1 MPTDLDFVLYFNI
14 AFISVL
20 ALGMLFGFLRGFKK
34 SIWHF
39 FVTLIFYAVF
49 FLTLNTVVNL
59 LWGMNMPFLGGL
71 LGNVMPSL
79 SSATSFEEA
88 VSLLLQDFLGVGFE
102 DSLTTNFSDL
112 VTSVGVFVLKIVYTI
127 LYFTVIQIIYRL
139 IFWILRMIIFPSKK
153 KTDKYKSKNRG
164 LGAVFGL
171 LTGAIS
177 LYVTLIIFGGLISI
191 SDSLLQ
197 VIPEPEAQPVA
208 QVEMYNGFPNPNDTI
223 ISSEPVIQIGLDDP
237 QLLASIELL
246 NNMVD
251 AYNNNIVV
259 TTQNAITMPS
269 AYTGEEMPMNL
280 YLFDSVL
287 SMDYQE
293 EQIAIRE
300 ELAVFARLAGELLES
315 DYFDTGV
322 LSDITGTDISNL
334 FNGLSE
340 SNLITTLLPI
350 AVEVGTYYVETDLT
364 IPVDDLYTIEWDDE
378 LATLGQI
385 AATAFDLVNA
395 AGILTE
401 GTDLYT
407 VSLEAEDVESLFD
420 SLGQSELIT
429 LAAYVAVEP
438 LLEQVGG
445 TVAQIITIPDGVNWA
460 NEFAA
465 LGDLAN
471 EILSTDIT
479 LGEISGGDPT
489 VLLGYLSEIDF
500 TVIQNSEIIS
510 TAIINILSG
519 QTDINVSFLAVPT
532 DIDWDT
538 ELENILL
545 AINILAQQVGD
556 LDFSDFEN
564 LSFETIAKFDLTAIN
579 AIFESEILVAT
590 ITKYLRELDLGDEF
604 SIIIPDS
611 ALDDERLY
619 LLKTELQNIVSAADV
634 IVKNMQCD
642 DGDDAC
648 AELGFDITK
657 MLALEDDDIDTLLL
671 PEILAATV
679 GNLLLDLGSDVLTI
693 PGEALTEITVD
704 LIAQDVV
711 SRDEIKFA
719 FKAISS
725 LGITDID
732 DIEVDASILNV
743 LAYDRYYFDNDENIL
758 DLDDVIVYTKELT
771 GDYTDSDDNVYT
783 INSVTG
789 DLEDDLS
796 EVVVSNTY
804 LYDTK
809 ALAEAADLELDTD
822 KSDNLTGS
830 KILMATLTKYLI
842 DFAEPTDGSEAM
854 IVVPYFSEL
863 STPIRILDTVDGTTE
878 RIHEDEIE
886 YILRAILALNIT
898 DFENFE
904 LDLDNIL
911 ANVSTLLDSSILH
924 ATVSKQLMDLGDPI
938 VVPEKLLSGGD
949 LLVTVGIAE
958 EENTYIAKSEL
969 QAAFDA
975 LSALGITDI
984 NDVNI
989 DIGILDNLELD
1000 ETALDTRLAQSTKD
1014 DLFGSTIIN
1023 ATLSKFLIDFAEP
1036 TDGSESLIVV
1046 PYINELNQTVRTEA
1060 ADGTQYIVEDELIY
1074 ILEAILA
1081 LGLTDFDAFETL
1093 DLETDLIPNLEQLLD
1108 SAILHATVSKQLID
1122 LVGGE
1127 DSFIKVPQNRL
1138 NGDPLRFVKGDPLL
1152 EEDTEFIARQ
1162 ELIDT
1167 FDSLIVLGVTD
1178 IANVDI
1184 DVSILENLA
1193 MDRYYLDS
1201 NDNIVNLDDEI
1212 IYTYIGGNYL
1222 DGESNQYTINGVTGD
1237 LENALSEVVIES
1249 AYLYD
1254 TKIEAEDGDLVLSDL
1269 KKDDLLGSTIINA
1282 TLSYFMIDFAEPTD
1296 GSDPLI
1302 VVPFIDEDDAIIRTT
1317 EADGT
1322 EFISVDELTNI
1333 LKAILAL
1340 NISDF
1345 NNFETLNLETQ
1356 IIPHL
1361 NTLLDSAILHATI
1374 SKQLIDLVG
1383 GEDSFIKVPQNRLN
1397 GDPLRFI
1404 KGDPLLEEDTE
1415 FIARQELIDTFDSL
1429 IVLGVTDIAN
1439 VDIDVSILEN
1449 LAMDRYYLD
1458 SNDNIVN
1465 LDDEIIYTYIG
1476 GNYLDGESN
1485 QYTING
1491 VTGDLEN
1498 ALSEV
1503 VIESAYLYDTKIEA
1517 EDGDLVL
1524 SDLKKDDLLGST
1536 IINATLSYFMID
1548 FAEPTDGSDPLIV
1561 VPFIDEDDAIIR
1573 TTEADGT
1580 EFISVD
1586 ELTNILKAILALNIS
1601 DFNNVETLNLETQII
1616 PNLTTLLDSAIMHAT
1631 ISKQLLDQVG
1641 GEGSV
1646 VIVPVNRLNGDPL
1659 KFIKGDPLLEE
1670 DTEFIASAELI
1681 DTFDALIALGIT
1693 DIVNGLD
1700 IDVNILTNLAEDPE
1714 AETLVLDQ
1722 DKKDDLFGSTII
1734 NATLSK
1740 FILDEAEKENAFI
1753 VVPTE
1758 DQALATVRFT
1768 DLEDN
1773 TEFIHQ
1779 DELTNLVEAILALN
1793 LTNFDA
1799 VEDFSLDTIIENK
1812 TVLLDSAI
1820 LHASISKQLI
1830 DLGSDLVTIPEYFED
1845 NNELQLTRGTAIL
1858 IHRTELEATFDA
1870 LKVLNLDLGNVSMS
1884 IAILNELAFE
1894 VYYKDVND
1902 NLVNLDD
1909 EIIYTWNN
1917 MGFYTDVDENIFTIN
1932 VGTGDLENVLTEVQ
1946 VYSRHLFDTK
1956 LEAEAADK
1964 ELDTDNKSP
1973 LLFNS
1978 TIIKATISKFI
1989 IDQSVSDDPLE
2000 DPFLIVPYFDE
2011 DGGALRNT
2019 TIDLVDILVQQEL
2032 EDLLGAVLALGLT
2045 DFNVDTL
2052 SFDTIIAKKSTLL
2065 ASSILQATISDQIIN
2080 LGTGVIEVPYKDET
2094 NLIDIV
2100 KTPGD
2105 SLEETE
2111 TTYISYDELNKLLD
2125 SMEILELGNIEEFNG
2140 NTIDLNDL
2148 SGQEAIFVDSAIIQ
2162 ATISKQVINMVSDPD
2177 PTATTS
2183 VVIPYKTDIG
2193 DIDLRM
2199 TVGIVGHETE
2209 MIKKTELVD
2218 LIEGFLLLG
2227 FGNVDELGN
2236 DISLSD
2242 LADNATGIFESY
2254 IIQATVSGQVLAL
2267 ADPVIIPFLEDDN
2280 LTRVRTE
2287 VGALDDYVSKTELE
2301 NLVEALVV
2309 FNEGSG
2315 EDDLTNFDGL
2325 SSLNIFFDPIKR
2337 GTILESSI
2345 MQATISSQIMGYDQ
2359 IVVPKY
2365 SDDNTEEISFS
2376 VGLLTEE
2383 KDYITVN
2390 EIDRLFESL
2399 EILGFGNIDE
2409 LGGDIDLGDV
2419 FESNNPG
2426 GYDQAQD
2433 DLLASRIMQATI
2445 SKQINEVAALR
2456 IPTENQ
2462 DDVAIK
2468 VTNLTSDFFVYVSE
2482 IKNLFNA
2489 LDVLGVSNI
2498 GTYDGSVSISSLFSN
2513 PLDPT
2518 DTTYLDNRT
2527 TMLSSAII
2535 HATMTDQIDN
2545 MDTINDTINIPTL
2558 DINDGEIKYL
2568 STNHGDYFIVR
2579 EEIKNLLT
2587 ALEVFGFTGGA
2598 EGDIGDFSGVDDFS
2612 VLGDS
2617 NNQTTILNSA
2627 IMHATLSDK
2636 LLGVDD
2642 NVLIVPM
2649 HTEASETSADLIRIT
2664 KSGTEF
2670 IVKDEIKHILYA
2682 LNDMQVLNF
2691 EATTID
2697 SSKFFED
2704 PDTYLLSSSIQATI
2718 SKKIIDINTN
2728 PLDPMLIFPDEDIR
2742 RDPDEVIYIE
2752 HTDVDYIELVELK
2765 ALLASLDALTLTNF
2779 SSVTID
2785 ATSILGQTH
2794 ENYLIIFGS
2803 AIMQATVSDRI
2814 IENAKDEDTVT
2825 TAGQLIIPKAKKETI
2840 EVEAVPVKWIEHDE
2854 LIYLVEALDIMGVD
2868 FSGSV
2873 DGDIFSGKEAGDI
2886 DDVLLSATMHI
2897 TFNYMIQD
2905 NTSIE
2910 APNLALVGGNTS
2922 GSIYGITNVVT
2933 ALEIRKFIVA
2943 VNQIGGDIGAEVT
2956 FAAISTLNKSQR
2968 DIAID
2973 SMIIRLKITPNLE
2986 DYMTLI
2992 LLDPYDVS
3000 DYEVG
3005 SSPQFV
3011 IYLSAQDTLDTIAGD

>member
-14 AFISVL
+14 AFISILV
-20 ALGMLFGFLRGFKK
+20 LGMLFGFLRGFKK

-39 FVTLIFYAVF
+39 FVTLLFYAIF
-49 FLTLNTVVNL
+49 FVTLNTVVNM

-88 VSLLLQDFLGVGFE
+88 VSLVLQDFLGVGFE
-102 DSLTTNFSDL
+102 DSLTSNFSDL
-112 VTSVGVFVLKIVYTI
+112 VTSVGVFALKIVYTI

-177 LYVTLIIFGGLISI
+177 LYVSLIIFGGLISI

-197 VIPEPEAQPVA
+197 VMPEPAAQPVA
-208 QVEMYNGFPNPNDTI
+208 QIEMFDGFPNPNDTI
-223 ISSEPVIQIGLDDP
+223 INSEPVIQIGLDDP
-237 QLLASIELL
+237 QLLASIDLITD
-246 NNMVD
+246 MVD
-251 AYNNNIVV
+251 AYNNNMIV

-287 SMDYQE
+287 SMDYQD

-300 ELAVFARLAGELLES
+300 ELAVFGSLAGELLES

-364 IPVDDLYTIEWDDE
+364 IPVDDLYAIEWDEE

-395 AGILTE
+395 AGILTD
-401 GTDLYT
+401 GIDLNT
-407 VSLEAEDVESLFD
+407 VTLEAEDVENLFD
-420 SLGQSELIT
+420 SLGQSDLVT

-479 LGEISGGDPT
+479 IGEISGGDPT

-545 AINILAQQVGD
+545 AINTLAQQVAGI
-556 LDFSDFEN
+556 DFEDFQN
-564 LSFETIAKFDLTAIN
+564 LSFETIALFDLTAIN

-611 ALDDERLY
+611 ALDDDRLY
-619 LLKTELQNIVSAADV
+619 LLKTELQNIVTAADV

-704 LIAQDVV
+704 LISQDVV

-719 FKAISS
+719 FQAISS

-758 DLDDVIVYTKELT
+758 DLDDVIVYTKGLT
-771 GDYTDSDDNVYT
+771 GDYTDSSDNVYT
-783 INSVTG
+783 INTVTG

-796 EVVVSNTY
+796 EVVVSSSY
-804 LYDTK
+804 LFDTK
-809 ALAEAADLELDTD
+809 VLAEAADLELDTN

-863 STPIRILDTVDGTTE
+863 SAPIRILDTVDGTTE

-938 VVPEKLLSGGD
+938 VVPEKLLSGGN
-949 LLVTVGIAE
+949 LLVTVGTGE

-984 NDVNI
+984 TDVNI
-989 DIGILDNLELD
+989 DISILDNLELD

-1060 ADGTQYIVEDELIY
+1060 LDGTQYIVEEELIY

-1093 DLETDLIPNLEQLLD
+1093 DLENDLIPNLEQLLD

-1138 NGDPLRFVKGDPLL
+1138 NGDPLRFTKGDPLL

-1178 IANVDI
+1178 IAEVDI

-1193 MDRYYLDS
+1193 MDRYYFDN
-1201 NDNIVNLDDEI
+1201 NDNIVNLDDVI
-1212 IYTYIGGNYL
+1212 IYTYIGGSYI
-1222 DGESNQYTINGVTGD
+1222 DGESNQFTINGVTGD
-1237 LENALSEVVIES
+1237 LENTLSEVIIES

-1254 TKIEAEDGDLVLSDL
+1254 TKLEAEDGDLVLSDI

-1282 TLSYFMIDFAEPTD
+1282 TLSYFMIDFAEPGD

-1302 VVPFIDEDDAIIRTT
+1302 VVPFIDENDAT
-1317 EADGT
+1317 
-1322 EFISVDELTNI
+1322 
-1333 LKAILAL
+1333 
-1340 NISDF
+1340 
-1345 NNFETLNLETQ
+1345 
-1356 IIPHL
+1356 
-1361 NTLLDSAILHATI
+1361 
-1374 SKQLIDLVG
+1374 
-1383 GEDSFIKVPQNRLN
+1383 
-1397 GDPLRFI
+1397 
-1404 KGDPLLEEDTE
+1404 
-1415 FIARQELIDTFDSL
+1415 
-1429 IVLGVTDIAN
+1429 
-1439 VDIDVSILEN
+1439 
-1449 LAMDRYYLD
+1449 
-1458 SNDNIVN
+1458 
-1465 LDDEIIYTYIG
+1465 
-1476 GNYLDGESN
+1476 
-1485 QYTING
+1485 
-1491 VTGDLEN
+1491 
-1498 ALSEV
+1498 
-1503 VIESAYLYDTKIEA
+1503 
-1517 EDGDLVL
+1517 
-1524 SDLKKDDLLGST
+1524 
-1536 IINATLSYFMID
+1536 
-1548 FAEPTDGSDPLIV
+1548 
-1561 VPFIDEDDAIIR
+1561 IR

-1616 PNLTTLLDSAIMHAT
+1616 PHLDTLLSSAIMHAT

-1646 VIVPVNRLNGDPL
+1646 VIVPENRLNGDPL

-1670 DTEFIASAELI
+1670 DTEFISSDELI
-1681 DTFDALIALGIT
+1681 ATFDALIALGIT

-1700 IDVNILTNLAEDPE
+1700 IGVDILTNLAEDPE

-1722 DKKDDLFGSTII
+1722 YKKDDLFGSTII

-1740 FILDEAEKENAFI
+1740 FILDEADKVDAFI

-1758 DQALATVRFT
+1758 DQALNTVRFT
-1768 DLEDN
+1768 DVADG

-1793 LTNFDA
+1793 LTDFES
-1799 VEDFSLDTIIENK
+1799 VESFSLDTIIENK

-1845 NNELQLTRGTAIL
+1845 NTELQLTRGTATL

-1870 LKVLNLDLGNVSMS
+1870 LKVLNLGLGNVSMS
-1884 IAILNELAFE
+1884 IAIINELAYE
-1894 VYYKDVND
+1894 VYYKDIDD

-1909 EIIYTWNN
+1909 EIVYTWNN
-1917 MGFYTDVDENIFTIN
+1917 MGFYTDADENIFTIN
-1932 VGTGDLENVLTEVQ
+1932 VGSGDLENVLAEVE

-1956 LEAEAADK
+1956 LEAGEADA

-1973 LLFNS
+1973 LLFGS
-1978 TIIKATISKFI
+1978 TIIKATISKYI
-1989 IDQSVSDDPLE
+1989 IDQSVSDDPLVE
-2000 DPFLIVPYFDE
+2000 PFLIVPYFDE
-2011 DGGALRNT
+2011 DGGDLRNT
-2019 TIDLVDILVQQEL
+2019 TIDLVDILIQDEL
-2032 EDLLGAVLALGLT
+2032 EAILDAVLALGLA
-2045 DFNVDTL
+2045 DFNVDAL

-2065 ASSILQATISDQIIN
+2065 ASSILQATISDQIIE
-2080 LGTGVIEVPYKDET
+2080 LGSGVIEVPYKDET

-2105 SLEETE
+2105 GLEE

-2148 SGQEAIFVDSAIIQ
+2148 SGQEAVFVDSAIIQ
-2162 ATISKQVINMVSDPD
+2162 ATISKQVIDLVSDPE
-2177 PTATTS
+2177 PGATTL

-2193 DIDLRM
+2193 DIDIRR

-2218 LIEGFLLLG
+2218 LIEGFLLLE
-2227 FGNVDELGN
+2227 FGNVDDMG
-2236 DISLSD
+2236 DPISLST
-2242 LADNATGIFESY
+2242 LADNSVGIFESY
-2254 IIQATVSGQVLAL
+2254 IIQATVSKQVIDLGSA
-2267 ADPVIIPFLEDDN
+2267 VTIPYLEDDN
-2280 LTRVRTE
+2280 STRVRNTSGPVGFETE
-2287 VGALDDYVSKTELE
+2287 FISKSELS
-2301 NLVEALVV
+2301 NLVNALKKL
-2309 FNEGSG
+2309 NEGTE
-2315 EDDLTNFDGL
+2315 EDDLNNFDGAID
-2325 SSLNIFFDPIKR
+2325 LNIFFTQGNRD
-2337 GTILESSI
+2337 ILLASSI
-2345 MQATISSQIMGYDQ
+2345 MQATISDQVIAVSQ
-2359 IVVPKY
+2359 VVAPYY
-2365 SDDNTEEISFS
+2365 SDDDAEEIRFS
-2376 VGLLTEE
+2376 VGLAAEVTE
-2383 KDYITVN
+2383 YISID
-2390 EIDRLFESL
+2390 EIHRLFESL
-2399 EILGFGNIDE
+2399 EVLGFGAIDDLEGAIVLDNI
-2409 LGGDIDLGDV
+2409 
-2419 FESNNPG
+2419 FESTSTYPT
-2426 GYDQAQD
+2426 GYEDAQD
-2433 DLLASRIMQATI
+2433 VLLASRVMQATI
-2445 SKQINEVAALR
+2445 SDQIKNVGGTLR
-2456 IPTENQ
+2456 IPTEDQ
-2462 DDVAIK
+2462 DNVAIK
-2468 VTNLTSDFFVYVSE
+2468 VTNLTSDFYIYTTE
-2482 IKNLFNA
+2482 IKHMFNA

-2498 GTYDGSVSISSLFSN
+2498 GIFDGNVSISSLFST
-2513 PLDPT
+2513 DP
-2518 DTTYLDNRT
+2518 DYLDNRT

-2535 HATMTDQIDN
+2535 HATMTDQIDAIG
-2545 MDTINDTINIPTL
+2545 TGASSTVSIPTI
-2558 DINDGEIKYL
+2558 DIDEQDVKYYTTVSSDYYIVKDEIKY
-2568 STNHGDYFIVR
+2568 
-2579 EEIKNLLT
+2579 LLT

-2617 NNQTTILNSA
+2617 GNQTTILNSA

-2752 HTDVDYIELVELK
+2752 HTDVHYIELVELK

-2794 ENYLIIFGS
+2794 ENYVIIFGS

-2840 EVEAVPVKWIEHDE
+2840 EVDAVPVKWIEHDE

-2905 NTSIE
+2905 NSSID

-2956 FAAISTLNKSQR
+2956 FAAISTLNKTQR
-2968 DIAID
+2968 DVAID

-2986 DYMTLI
+2986 AYMTAI
-2992 LLDPYDVS
+2992 LDPYDSS

-3011 IYLSAQDTLDTIAGD
+3011 IYLSSQDTLDAIAGD